1 MDYIIREMRQGEAH
15 LLDGFLYEAIWTPA
29 GVPSPPRTILQAPE
43 LQVYV
48 VGFGE
53 RAGDTALLAEIDGK
67 VIGAAWARIMD
78 DYGHI
83 DDDTPSLAISLYQEY
98 RGNGIGTAM
107 LREMLC
113 LLKQKDY
120 KSVSLSVQKANYAV
134 KLYHRVGFQIVH
146 EHDEEYI
153 MACDLWKKVQC

>member
-1 MDYIIREMRQGEAH
+1 MDYKIRELYRGEAH
-15 LLDGFLYEAIWTPA
+15 LLDDFLYEAIF
-29 GVPSPPRTILQAPE
+29 VPEGMTALPRSIIQASE

-48 VGFGE
+48 ADFGA
-53 RAGDTALLAEIDGK
+53 RDDDIALLAESGDN
-67 VIGAAWARIMD
+67 VIGAVWTRIMD

-83 DDDTPSLAISLYQEY
+83 DDDTPSLAISLYKEY
-98 RGNGIGTAM
+98 RGYGIGTAM

-113 LLKQKDY
+113 LLKQKGY

-134 KLYHRVGFQIVH
+134 KLYQRVGFQIVD

-153 MACDLWKKVQC
+153 MACDL

>member
-1 MDYIIREMRQGEAH
+1 M
-15 LLDGFLYEAIWTPA
+15 
-29 GVPSPPRTILQAPE
+29 
-43 LQVYV
+43 
-48 VGFGE
+48 
-53 RAGDTALLAEIDGK
+53 LAEIDGK

-113 LLKQKDY
+113 LLKQKGY